1 MSTGYVTLSR
11 QSGLLNEMQAIA
23 NNIANMSTT
32 GFRREGVVF
41 SEYIKSG
48 GNPDQSVSL
57 AAARGRHLDLTQG
70 TLEPTGGTFDVAIE
84 GDGFFI
90 VNTEQGERL
99 TRAGNFIPGDTGD
112 LMTPDGN
119 LVLDDGGAPIFIP
132 PDASGISIATDG
144 TVSADGRPLAQLGV
158 VTPTDPAGLTREGS
172 TLFAATGGY
181 EPVDSPSVLQGFVEG
196 SNVNPVVEVAR
207 MIEVQRSYELGQS
220 FSEREG
226 KRLSSLIDTL
236 SR

>member
-11 QSGLLNEMQAIA
+11 QSGLLNEMQSIA

-41 SEYIKSG
+41 SEFIKSG
-48 GNPDQSVSL
+48 GTPDQSVSL

-70 TLEPTGGTFDVAIE
+70 TLEPTGGTFDLAIE
-84 GDGFFI
+84 GDGFFM
-90 VNTEQGERL
+90 VGTEQGERL
-99 TRAGNFIPGDTGD
+99 TRAGSFVPGDTGD

-132 PDASGISIATDG
+132 PDVSNVAIATDG
-144 TVSADGRPLAQLGV
+144 TVSAEGRPLARIGV
-158 VTPTDPAGLTREGS
+158 VVPTDPAGLTREGS
-172 TLFAATGGY
+172 TLFSAPDGF
-181 EPVDSPSVLQGFVEG
+181 EPVESPRVLQGFVEG

-207 MIEVQRSYELGQS
+207 MIEVQRTYELGQS
-220 FSEREG
+220 FSEKEG
-226 KRLSSLIDTL
+226 QRISSLIDML